1 MKVNRNRPPDC
12 RAPLALLRQGS
23 QRSQAFLFPNSA
35 RRSSGQGLVEFALI
49 LPVLLLLI
57 LGIIEFGYAFTVYT
71 GMFNAAREGARY
83 GVVNPSDVPG
93 ITSRVTS
100 KISIGDA
107 AAVDIR
113 VSYDGG
119 PGTTV
124 FTDTGRIQI
133 GDRVLIHLTYDLP
146 TLTPVIQPIIRT
158 LHIETQAARTITT
171 LGAAWNPPGPGGGG
185 MDDSDGDGVYDS
197 DDNCPLDQNFDQADA
212 DGDGTGDA
220 CDPSTIAILISVMA
234 NPQTVQ
240 SGEVV
245 QFTYTVTNTGNVDLT
260 NVTIVDDLG
269 NTIPIGDLAA
279 GEVASSTANENITT
293 TTTNTATATGT
304 DPQSGTVSDDDSA
317 TVTVIGPAME
327 LTVVANPQTIYPG
340 EAVNLTYTVQNTGDA
355 DLTNVTVVDSL
366 GTTTAPSNVAVGNS
380 VSWQV
385 SYRIYETTV
394 NNATATGSDP
404 VGNPVSDSGSVTV
417 VVLEVL
423 DPIIIHKPLQEGS
436 TMVTGTAHA
445 GRTLYIRDLMDGD
458 FPAPARNSA
467 IVAADGTFRFE
478 SLPPLA
484 AGHVIVVEAY
494 AQWDSAVVGGNFD
507 PLVINPLCHGN
518 IVAGGTGEPSQ
529 AVTLLVASTGY
540 QERTTVDASGH
551 FTFTLPADQPLQA
564 DQTVKVSG
572 YGENVSATVGACTNS
587 AYLVISPQCGPSSSV
602 TITVRGYNWQYQNLS
617 DINITIKWDG
627 GSIVGIVSDERQP
640 PDWETQITVNATA
653 GVHEVSAFNKGIKDG
668 VSTPFLSPCPA
679 PNLVVTG
686 LSLLATE
693 PISTYQPL
701 DFQVTVENMGTRP
714 VNNLFW
720 VDLYV
725 SRPTSQ
731 TTGIAW
737 AAVSGLGVN
746 ESTVLT
752 ITVQNGFEYT
762 GTYAIWASADSWNQV
777 GELDE
782 EDNDRGPIV
791 VNVLEEGTP
800 PPPPLV
806 GSGMIM
812 GETWVSLTGIPV
824 PHGRTTVRCLD
835 GEGNVVASTISDNE
849 AQYTL
854 SNLPAGTYTVIGETW
869 IDGVRYSGTV
879 PGVQIAE
886 DEVVVVIIMYKG

>member
-1 MKVNRNRPPDC
+1 MKVNHNRPPDC
-12 RAPLALLRQGS
+12 RAPLALLRQGP
-23 QRSQAFLFPNSA
+23 QRSQAFLFPSSA

-57 LGIIEFGYAFTVYT
+57 LGIVEFGYAFTVYT

-107 AAVDIR
+107 SAVDIR

-158 LHIETQAARTITT
+158 LHIETQAARTVTT

-197 DDNCPLDQNFDQADA
+197 DDNCPLDPNFDQADA
-212 DGDGTGDA
+212 DGDGIGDV

-279 GEVASSTANENITT
+279 GAVASSTANENITT

-327 LTVVANPQTIYPG
+327 LTVVANPQTIYAG
-340 EAVNLTYTVQNTGDA
+340 EAVNFTYTVQNTGDA

-380 VSWQV
+380 VSWQA

-404 VGNPVSDSGSVTV
+404 AGNPVSDSGSVTV

-436 TMVTGTAHA
+436 AVVTGTAHA
-445 GRTLYIRDLMDGD
+445 GRTLYIRDLMDGN
-458 FPAPARNSA
+458 FPASARNSA

-478 SLPPLA
+478 SLPPLV

-507 PLVINPLCHGN
+507 PIVINRLCHGS
-518 IVAGGTGEPSQ
+518 IVAGGTGEPNR
-529 AVTLLVASTGY
+529 AVTLLIAATGY
-540 QERTTVDASGH
+540 QDRTTVDASGH

-564 DQTVKVSG
+564 GQTVNVSG
-572 YGENVSATVGACTNS
+572 YGENVSATVEACTTS

-602 TITVRGYNWQYQNLS
+602 TITVRGYNWQYQNKN
-617 DINITIKWDG
+617 DNITIKWDG
-627 GSIVGIVSDERQP
+627 STIKTLSANDTP
-640 PDWETQITVNATA
+640 SPWETQIAVNATA
-653 GVHEVSAFNKGIKDG
+653 GVHQVSAVNGQTFQVG
-668 VSTPFLSPCPA
+668 TPFLSPCPA

-701 DFQVTVENMGTRP
+701 DFQVAVENIGTRP

-762 GTYAIWASADSWNQV
+762 GTYAIWAFADSWNQV
-777 GELDE
+777 GELNE
-782 EDNDRGPIV
+782 GDNDRGPIV
-791 VNVLEEGTP
+791 VTVSREGTP

-835 GEGNVVASTISDNE
+835 GGGNVVASTTSDNE

-886 DEVVVVIIMYKG
+886 DEVVVIIIMYRG